1 MGVQGLFTFIEG
13 NSQIYQDIHF
23 RNSKLVVD
31 GCNLIYLL
39 YFDAGLDLRHGGEY
53 DAFEDL
59 LRKFVKALRDSGI
72 ELYVVLD
79 GGTDSS
85 ERKFETLRKRAEDRI
100 QKAHNAA
107 MGQEER
113 ILPLLAKAVFKQTL
127 AKLNVS
133 LAQCFGEAD
142 QEIASLASELRCP
155 VLSNDSDFYVFDLPA
170 GFLPISHFQWKAVS
184 HRGNQTFIPCKR
196 YTTSSFCTFFKIE
209 RRLLPV
215 FSAVAG
221 NDYVKLREMGL
232 MVRWEEYAPADRG
245 KMSRLEGLLRW
256 LRDFQQPEDV
266 LRMLPDL
273 LGQLSGQKL
282 AEVRDG
288 LSLGMEGYQLPPSS
302 LHSFFSD
309 GTAPPLLPEAC
320 GVVPDWAR
328 LPLTQARLTSD
339 ILDVLLLNSMPLSTA
354 VDHRDLLSANLTSR
368 PIRQVIYG
376 LLLGV
381 RKRVRVQEIDRE
393 GLRLVSILVRPVLR
407 GGAQQLKL
415 DSLHEAEPSVRLRV
429 CLETLGVNETTLT
442 GLPAHLRLPVAVT
455 RYWLQKASPRPDPKL
470 VQALLLGMVD
480 GEIRRQRE
488 ATRGLTQYTGKID
501 LGVAH
506 SCNQWQTSLKD
517 AIHLNQLLG
526 FPLPEPQIAWLFR
539 GTLVHQLVRR
549 LRRGTKPQL
558 LLRRGASSEPLYR
571 ALLAAVLQD
580 QPQDATSIP
589 AGRRGTAPQPLD
601 DLAVRLGQLQL
612 PEEEEEEEEERA
624 GGRSVSTVGEDLDWV
639 SVSVRTRYKT
649 KDRGHRPKIPEL
661 SRKQERTGW

>member
-1 MGVQGLFTFIEG
+1 MGVQGLFTLIEG
-13 NSQIYQDIHF
+13 NSQIYEDIHF

-31 GCNLIYLL
+31 GNNLSYLL
-39 YFDAGLDLRHGGEY
+39 YFDTGLDRRHGGEY
-53 DAFEDL
+53 DTFEDVIE
-59 LRKFVKALRDSGI
+59 KFIKALRDSEI

-100 QKAHNAA
+100 QQAHNAA

-113 ILPLLAKAVFKQTL
+113 ILPPLAKAVFKQTL
-127 AKLNVS
+127 AKLDVS
-133 LAQCFGEAD
+133 LAQCIGEAD
-142 QEIASLASELRCP
+142 QEIASLASEWRCP

-221 NDYVKLREMGL
+221 NDYVKLRDMGL
-232 MVRWEEYAPADRG
+232 MVRWEKYAPVGRG
-245 KMSRLEGLLRW
+245 KLSRLEGLLRW
-256 LRDFQQPEDV
+256 LRDFQRPEDV
-266 LRMLPDL
+266 LRTLPDL
-273 LGQLSGQKL
+273 LGHMSRQKL

-302 LHSFFSD
+302 LQSFFSD
-309 GTAPPLLPEAC
+309 GTAPPLPPEAR
-320 GVVPDWAR
+320 GMVPDWAH
-328 LPLTQARLTSD
+328 LPLTQARLNND
-339 ILDVLLLNSMPLSTA
+339 LLDVLLLKRMPLTTA
-354 VDHRDLLSANLTSR
+354 VDHGDQPSANLISR
-368 PIRQVIYG
+368 PIRQVMYG

-381 RKRVRVQEIDRE
+381 RDGVQVEELDRE
-393 GLRLVSILVRPVLR
+393 GLRLARIPVRPVLS
-407 GGAQQLKL
+407 GGAQQLNL

-470 VQALLLGMVD
+470 VQALLLGMED

-488 ATRGLTQYTGKID
+488 ATRGLPEDTDRMD

-506 SCNQWQTSLKD
+506 AYNQWQASLKD
-517 AIHLNQLLG
+517 AIHLNQVLN

-549 LRRGTKPQL
+549 LRSGTEPQL

-589 AGRRGTAPQPLD
+589 AGRRGAAPQPLD

-612 PEEEEEEEEERA
+612 P
-624 GGRSVSTVGEDLDWV
+624 
-639 SVSVRTRYKT
+639 K
-649 KDRGHRPKIPEL
+649 KK
-661 SRKQERTGW
+661 

>member
-1 MGVQGLFTFIEG
+1 MGVPGLFTLIEG
-13 NSQIYQDIHF
+13 NSQIYRDTDF
-23 RNSKLVVD
+23 KNSKLVVD
-31 GCNLIYLL
+31 GINLIYLL
-39 YFDAGLDLRHGGEY
+39 YFDAGLDWRHGGEY
-53 DAFEDL
+53 DAFEDVIE
-59 LRKFVKALRDSGI
+59 KFVKALTDSGI
-72 ELYVVLD
+72 DLYVVLD
-79 GGTDSS
+79 GGTQYS
-85 ERKFETLRKRAEDRI
+85 ERKFESLRKRTKQRI
-100 QKAHNAA
+100 QQAHIATTDQ
-107 MGQEER
+107 MDQEER

-142 QEIASLASELRCP
+142 QEIASLARELRCP
-155 VLSNDSDFYVFDLPA
+155 VLSNDSNFYVFDLPD

-221 NDYVKLREMGL
+221 NNYVNLREMGL
-232 MVRWEEYAPADRG
+232 MVRWEKYAPADRG
-245 KMSRLEGLLRW
+245 KLSRLEGLLRW

-266 LRMLPDL
+266 LRTLPDL

-288 LSLGMEGYQLPPSS
+288 LSLGMKGYQLPPGS

-309 GTAPPLLPEAC
+309 GTAPPLPPDAC
-320 GVVPDWAR
+320 GVVPDWAH
-328 LPLTQARLTSD
+328 LPLTQGRLSTYIRD
-339 ILDVLLLNSMPLSTA
+339 ILMLKIMPLSTV
-354 VDHRDLLSANLTSR
+354 VDYEDLPSANLISR
-368 PIRQVIYG
+368 PIRQVMYG

-381 RKRVRVQEIDRE
+381 RDGVQVEELDRE
-393 GLRLVSILVRPVLR
+393 NLNRVKIPVRPVFR

-470 VQALLLGMVD
+470 VQALLLGMED

-488 ATRGLTQYTGKID
+488 AMGGLPEDTDRMD

-506 SCNQWQTSLKD
+506 AYNQWQASLKD
-517 AIHLNQLLG
+517 AIHLNQVLN

-539 GTLVHQLVRR
+539 GTLVHQLERR
-549 LRRGTKPQL
+549 LRSGTEPQL

-589 AGRRGTAPQPLD
+589 AGRRGAAPQPLD

-612 PEEEEEEEEERA
+612 PEEEEEERA
-624 GGRSVSTVGEDLDWV
+624 GGRSVSTVGEDLDSD
-639 SVSVRTRYKT
+639 SVPVRTRHRT
-649 KDRGHRPKIPEL
+649 KDRGHRPK
-661 SRKQERTGW
+661 K